1 MTIRQD
7 DVPMT
12 DQYPVTGEPEGGWQ
26 QGDAAVASS
35 SDAAAPQVAPAPAA
49 AAEAAPA
56 TAPDTHAAA
65 GQAPAAWPTPSGW
78 QAPQDNPYGAPSA
91 PYGAAGHPGDQQ
103 GGHLGHPIAQ
113 QGGYAGYPTD
123 PASSGAWQAQSP
135 AHPGQQAH
143 GYPDTG
149 YAGAGYAGTG
159 YAGTGY
165 PGAADP
171 AAGAGSWQYDTT
183 VFPAAGAP
191 PVSPAAAPST
201 SGSGGARPRTGLILV
216 TAGLVGLLAGG
227 LGAYAVTEM
236 DSPSTSSSTVA
247 LPQVD
252 ADKSERGT
260 GTVAAIAESVSP
272 AVVSL
277 EVSGAQG
284 SGSGSGFVIRE
295 NGYIVTNNHV
305 VEGAANG
312 GEITVHFADGRKLD
326 ATIVGGDANYDIAV
340 VKVDASGLPT
350 AVLGNSDGVVVGDL
364 AIAIGSPLGLDGTV
378 TAGIVSALNRPVTAG
393 GGGSTSFINAIQTD
407 AAINPGNSGGALVN
421 AAGEVIGVNSA
432 IATLG
437 VSGGQSGSIGLGFA
451 IPINQVKRIGEELIN
466 TGTST
471 KPIIGVSLDSSYQG
485 EGARVEEV
493 TPGGPAEAAGLEAG
507 DVIVGF
513 DGQPVDDATSLIVDI
528 RSKQPGDE
536 VAISVRRG
544 GSTQDLTI
552 TLGSDSSSG

>member
-1 MTIRQD
+1 
-7 DVPMT
+7 MT
-12 DQYPVTGEPEGGWQ
+12 DQYPASGEPEGSWQ
-26 QGDAAVASS
+26 QADAPAAPSSEATAAPRGASPAATAAHAS
-35 SDAAAPQVAPAPAA
+35 AAAPESTPAA
-49 AAEAAPA
+49 P
-56 TAPDTHAAA
+56 
-65 GQAPAAWPTPSGW
+65 GQAPSAWPTPTGW
-78 QAPQDNPYGAPSA
+78 QTPQDHSNGAPSA
-91 PYGAAGHPGDQQ
+91 AYGSGHPGTHQ
-103 GGHLGHPIAQ
+103 GGYPGYPTAQ

-123 PASSGAWQAQSP
+123 PATGASWQSQP
-135 AHPGQQAH
+135 AATAGQQGTGWA
-143 GYPDTG
+143 GTG
-149 YAGAGYAGTG
+149 YAGAGYATG
-159 YAGTGY
+159 A

-171 AAGAGSWQYDTT
+171 AAQGASWQYDTT

-191 PVSPAAAPST
+191 PVSPAAAPSKT
-201 SGSGGARPRTGLILV
+201 GSGGARPRTGLILV

-236 DSPSTSSSTVA
+236 DTSSVGSSTVA
-247 LPQVD
+247 LPQSD

-295 NGYIVTNNHV
+295 NGFIVTNNHV
-305 VEGAANG
+305 VEGAADG
-312 GEITVHFADGRKLD
+312 GEITVHFADGRKFD
-326 ATIVGGDANYDIAV
+326 ARIVGRDANYDIAV

-350 AVLGNSDGVVVGDL
+350 VVLGNSDGVVVGDL

-437 VSGGQSGSIGLGFA
+437 DGSGQSGSIGLGFA

-466 TGTST
+466 TGSST
-471 KPIIGVSLDSSYQG
+471 KPIIGVSLDQSYQG
-485 EGARVEEV
+485 EGARVQEV
-493 TPGGPAEAAGLEAG
+493 TPGGPAEAAGLENG
-507 DVIVGF
+507 DVIVEF
-513 DGQPVDDATSLIVDI
+513 DGEPVADATSLIVDI
-528 RSKQPGDE
+528 RSMKPGDE
-536 VAISVRRG
+536 VAISVQRG
-544 GSTQDLTI
+544 GGTQDLTI

>member
-1 MTIRQD
+1 
-7 DVPMT
+7 
-12 DQYPVTGEPEGGWQ
+12 
-26 QGDAAVASS
+26 
-35 SDAAAPQVAPAPAA
+35 
-49 AAEAAPA
+49 
-56 TAPDTHAAA
+56 
-65 GQAPAAWPTPSGW
+65 
-78 QAPQDNPYGAPSA
+78 
-91 PYGAAGHPGDQQ
+91 
-103 GGHLGHPIAQ
+103 
-113 QGGYAGYPTD
+113 
-123 PASSGAWQAQSP
+123 
-135 AHPGQQAH
+135 
-143 GYPDTG
+143 
-149 YAGAGYAGTG
+149 
-159 YAGTGY
+159 
-165 PGAADP
+165 
-171 AAGAGSWQYDTT
+171 
-183 VFPAAGAP
+183 
-191 PVSPAAAPST
+191 VSPAAAPAK

-227 LGAYAVTEM
+227 LGAYAFTEM
-236 DSPSTSSSTVA
+236 DSSSTGTSTVA
-247 LPQVD
+247 LPQSD

-305 VEGAANG
+305 VEGAADG
-312 GEITVHFADGRKLD
+312 GEITVHFADGRKFD
-326 ATIVGGDANYDIAV
+326 ATIVGRDANYDIAV

-350 AVLGNSDGVVVGDL
+350 AALGNSDGVVVGDL

-437 VSGGQSGSIGLGFA
+437 DGSGQSGSIGLGFA

-466 TGTST
+466 TGAST
-471 KPIIGVSLDSSYQG
+471 KPIIGVSLDQSYQG
-485 EGARVEEV
+485 EGARVQEV
-493 TPGGPAEAAGLEAG
+493 TPGGPAEAAGLENG
-507 DVIVGF
+507 DVIVEF
-513 DGQPVDDATSLIVDI
+513 DGEPVDDATSLIVDI
-528 RSKQPGDE
+528 RSMQPGDE
-536 VAISVRRG
+536 VAISVQRG